1 MKKGEINMVDVK
13 YVDEQ
18 LKVLA
23 KRSKEQNGSSEWTGV
38 NEFIYNNF
46 TASRILEFSE
56 TVMTLQTAEEM
67 LTNLEENLNQDD
79 YSILQKENADDRVVL
94 YIQTAT
100 HLSPV
105 GNGAIIT
112 VVLKDNLVGIRIFEH
127 DILNKSIDTYDLM
140 DYIAQTIVA
149 PSEQSKE
156 LLVNK
161 NMFAHMQSLNEGRQ
175 VYI

>member
-1 MKKGEINMVDVK
+1 MIKGEKIMVDVK

-23 KRSKEQNGSSEWTGV
+23 KRSKEQSGSSEWTGM

-46 TASRILEFSE
+46 TASRIVEFSE

-112 VVLKDNLVGIRIFEH
+112 VVLNEQKRNIEDDIRKNDYLIYQYENRIKKIKDENITLEQKRQDF
-127 DILNKSIDTYDLM
+127 ILLLDSVTTY
-140 DYIAQTIVA
+140 
-149 PSEQSKE
+149 
-156 LLVNK
+156 
-161 NMFAHMQSLNEGRQ
+161 
-175 VYI
+175 

>member
-1 MKKGEINMVDVK
+1 MIDVK

-23 KRSKEQNGSSEWTGV
+23 KRSKGQSEASAWTGM

-56 TVMTLQTAEEM
+56 AVMTLQTAKEM
-67 LTNLEENLNQDD
+67 LANLEENLNDKD
-79 YSILQKENADDRVVL
+79 YSILHKEIVDDRVVL
-94 YIQTAT
+94 YIQTAAR
-100 HLSPV
+100 LSLI
-105 GNGAIIT
+105 GHGAIIA
-112 VVLKDNLVGIRIFEH
+112 VELKDNLVGIRIFEH
-127 DILNKSIDTYDLM
+127 DVLGKSIDTYDLM

-149 PSEQSKE
+149 PSKQSRE

-161 NMFAHMQSLNEGRQ
+161 NMFAHMQGLTEGRQ

>member
-1 MKKGEINMVDVK
+1 MIKGEKIMVDVK

-56 TVMTLQTAEEM
+56 TVMTLQPAEKM
-67 LTNLEENLNQDD
+67 LANLEDNLNDEN
-79 YSILQKENADDRVVL
+79 YSILRKEHNKDRIAL
-94 YIQTAT
+94 YIQTAAS
-100 HLSPV
+100 LSPV
-105 GNGAIIT
+105 GHGAVIT
-112 VVLKDNLVGIRIFEH
+112 VELKDNLVSIRIFEH
-127 DILNKSIDTYDLM
+127 DILGKSIDTYDLM

-149 PSEQSKE
+149 PSKQSNK